1 MSDPSRKP
9 HLEHI
14 AALVRDYIEREKIT
28 VQQMAVRLGRDRLW
42 TGVYPWIGARS
53 APIGEGRTKLAELLG
68 VDENVL
74 LPKGEPSAHF
84 RGSEMR
90 VARKAG
96 PPFVER
102 LEQQLIEVQ
111 PPAAMPRAAPSVL
124 PAVKDVLTYGVDSEG
139 QATIRLAVRGPHSR
153 MAALFRLL
161 LDAGLVPSGEE
172 EQPG

>member
-1 MSDPSRKP
+1 MG
-9 HLEHI
+9 
-14 AALVRDYIEREKIT
+14 REKH
-28 VQQMAVRLGRDRLW
+28 W
-42 TGVYPWIGARS
+42 TGVYPWKRGYGA
-53 APIGEGRTKLAELLG
+53 PVGKNRTKLATLLG
-68 VDENVL
+68 VDESVL

-102 LEQQLIEVQ
+102 LEQQLMEVQ

-124 PAVKDVLTYGVDSEG
+124 PATKDVLTYGVDSEG
-139 QATIRLAVRGPHSR
+139 QATVRLAVRGPHSR